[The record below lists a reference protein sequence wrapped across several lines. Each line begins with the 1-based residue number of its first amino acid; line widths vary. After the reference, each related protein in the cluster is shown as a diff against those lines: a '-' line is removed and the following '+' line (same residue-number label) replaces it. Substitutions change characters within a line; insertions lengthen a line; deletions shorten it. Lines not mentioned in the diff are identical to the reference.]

1 LLVEEEN
8 KKKIGERSPK
18 NRGQNGMFSDWKN
31 SRKSP
36 GLDDS
41 VSGTSADK
49 ELLKNISNPR
59 AVEEYVRKN

>member
-1 LLVEEEN
+1 
-8 KKKIGERSPK
+8 
-18 NRGQNGMFSDWKN
+18 MFSDWKN